1 MDKKTINTLKSH
13 LNNISFE
20 RIAGTDGE
28 RKARD
33 YIVKV
38 IKSYG
43 LTPEVQYFDILSF
56 IPLNGEIIVDNKRF
70 NARPFGG
77 FESFDIEG
85 ELQYI
90 EHHSVVENPEGKILM
105 LYYRITPKE
114 YKKMLRK
121 RIRGIII
128 VNAPER
134 EEMTGNITQKLIKS
148 AKIPIVSVSYNTG
161 LKLLN
166 YTGKRMRIQGEGK
179 IIKSKSANIIVE
191 KSENPTNVICAH
203 YDTVAYSKGVSDNG
217 GGSAVMLTLLKD
229 LDKNTQF
236 IWFGAEEFGL
246 LGSFNYVNNNKNKGT
261 EFVINIDVTGDDI
274 GTNNIIVTGDRIL
287 KGWIKRILKREKL
300 YAKIK
305 KNIYSSDSIPFGKI
319 DIPSI
324 NIYRGGGIPSFY
336 IHTEGDS
343 SEVIGY
349 GLYQTYSIVKSIL
362 RYINKEGLPEGM
374 KIPRDIKGKIN
385 KYIKDRVEFS

>member
-1 MDKKTINTLKSH
+1 
-13 LNNISFE
+13 
-20 RIAGTDGE
+20 
-28 RKARD
+28 
-33 YIVKV
+33 
-38 IKSYG
+38 
-43 LTPEVQYFDILSF
+43 
-56 IPLNGEIIVDNKRF
+56 
-70 NARPFGG
+70 
-77 FESFDIEG
+77 
-85 ELQYI
+85 
-90 EHHSVVENPEGKILM
+90 
-105 LYYRITPKE
+105 
-114 YKKMLRK
+114 
-121 RIRGIII
+121 
-128 VNAPER
+128 
-134 EEMTGNITQKLIKS
+134 
-148 AKIPIVSVSYNTG
+148 
-161 LKLLN
+161 
-166 YTGKRMRIQGEGK
+166 
-179 IIKSKSANIIVE
+179 
-191 KSENPTNVICAH
+191 
-203 YDTVAYSKGVSDNG
+203 
-217 GGSAVMLTLLKD
+217 
-229 LDKNTQF
+229 
-236 IWFGAEEFGL
+236 GAEEFGL